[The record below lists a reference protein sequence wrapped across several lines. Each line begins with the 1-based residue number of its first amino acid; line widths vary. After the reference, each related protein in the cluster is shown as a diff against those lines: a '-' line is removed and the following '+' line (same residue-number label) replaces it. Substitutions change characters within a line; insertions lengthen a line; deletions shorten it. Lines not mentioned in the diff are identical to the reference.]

1 MRIRSQVV
9 VLALAGVLAPG
20 LGGAEYPSAETMLKL
35 NEGMTMDQ
43 IKGLLGSP
51 DSVSSAVCGGA
62 SGKPWQCRTW
72 KYEGKGNQLTV
83 TFQKVGETW
92 RVNSW
97 SSF

>member
-1 MRIRSQVV
+1 MRIRSLVV

-20 LGGAEYPSAETMLKL
+20 LGGAEYPSKETMLKL

-43 IKGLLGSP
+43 IKGLLGTP

-72 KYEGKGNQLTV
+72 RYEGEIHRLDV
-83 TFQKVGETW
+83 TFGIDGKTW
-92 RVNSW
+92 RVSSW
-97 SSF
+97 MSI